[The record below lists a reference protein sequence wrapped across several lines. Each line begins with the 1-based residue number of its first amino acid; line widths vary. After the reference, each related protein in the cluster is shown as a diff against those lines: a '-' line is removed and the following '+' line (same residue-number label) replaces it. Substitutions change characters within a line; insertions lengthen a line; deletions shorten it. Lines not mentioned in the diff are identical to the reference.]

1 MSGTDPTPAVNPLPP
16 VVVVLF
22 LAIAIP
28 EAIFSLG
35 AAGVI
40 GGPEAIG
47 WRNAAIQTYAFSG
60 SVFDWML
67 ANRVFPADQ
76 MMRFVS
82 YPFVHFSL
90 THAVIA
96 GVFVLALGKMV
107 AEKFGQW
114 QMAVIFFASAAA
126 GAALYGLI
134 LNDRYPVAGA
144 FPPAYG
150 LVGAF
155 TFLLWRGLGALG
167 ENQVRAFT
175 LIGVLL
181 GVQLLFG
188 LLFGGS
194 NDWVADLGG
203 FATGFGL
210 SFVLAPGG
218 WASIRARIRHD

>member
-1 MSGTDPTPAVNPLPP
+1 MQQGDPERAVNPLPP

-22 LAIAIP
+22 LAMAVP
-28 EAIFSLG
+28 ETLFSLG

-47 WRNAAIQTYAFSG
+47 WRNAAVQTFAFSG
-60 SVFDWML
+60 DVFDWMVT
-67 ANRVFPADQ
+67 NRIWPADQ
-76 MMRFVS
+76 LMRFVT

-90 THAVIA
+90 THAAIA
-96 GVFVLALGKMV
+96 GVFILALGKMV

-114 QMAVIFFASAAA
+114 QMAVIFFASAAF
-126 GAALYGLI
+126 GALLYGLL
-134 LNDRYPVAGA
+134 LNDPYPLAGA

-194 NDWVADLGG
+194 PDWVADLGG
-203 FATGFGL
+203 FAAGFAL

-218 WASIRARIRHD
+218 WGAIRARIRHD